1 MLHTMPSVHLL
12 RRLYCWNKTQVI
24 ERYLDH
30 SGRDR
35 SSHICGHWVE
45 KEHIPHFGNI
55 LES

>member
-45 KEHIPHFGNI
+45 KEHIPRFGNI